1 MGRNKRPSR
10 AQISALWF
18 KRQVKFSFDGLLF
31 GLYLSNNSSKLFH
44 GLIIWQARSFALEL
58 LQKVLAGHG
67 LSCEV
72 PSHGFF
78 SDSLRAFLTT
88 GRCWG
93 ACSWASSCPSS
104 GRCRGYTRFFACWTS
119 LFAWGTFLLVLVGRF
134 FDFATK
140 TQAIQEILL
149 TRGTWNW
156 SGTNGTTSKMLVC
169 KILWKN

>member
-1 MGRNKRPSR
+1 MGRNKRPSL
-10 AQISALWF
+10 AHILALWF
-18 KRQVKFSFDGLLF
+18 KRQIKFPFDGLLF

-78 SDSLRAFLTT
+78 SDPLRAFLTT

-93 ACSWASSCPSS
+93 ACSWASSCPSR

-119 LFAWGTFLLVLVGRF
+119 LFAWGTFFTCACWTLLWFCYKNPDNSKIVS
-134 FDFATK
+134 A
-140 TQAIQEILL
+140 
-149 TRGTWNW
+149 RGTWNW
-156 SGTNGTTSKMLVC
+156 SGTKETTSKMLVC
-169 KILWKN
+169 KIL

>member
-10 AQISALWF
+10 AHISALWF
-18 KRQVKFSFDGLLF
+18 KRQIKFPFDGLLF

-44 GLIIWQARSFALEL
+44 GLIIWQACSFALEL

-93 ACSWASSCPSS
+93 ACSWASSCPFR
-104 GRCRGYTRFFACWTS
+104 GRCRGNTSFFCLLDFPLHLGYLFYLHLLGAS
-119 LFAWGTFLLVLVGRF
+119 L
-134 FDFATK
+134 
-140 TQAIQEILL
+140 ILL
-149 TRGTWNW
+149 QKPRQFKKLFQHGEHETDREQMEQHP
-156 SGTNGTTSKMLVC
+156 KC
-169 KILWKN
+169 

>member
-1 MGRNKRPSR
+1 MGRNKRPSH
-10 AQISALWF
+10 AHISALWF
-18 KRQVKFSFDGLLF
+18 KRQIKFPFDGLLF

-93 ACSWASSCPSS
+93 ACSWASSCPSR
-104 GRCRGYTRFFACWTS
+104 GRCRGYTRLFACWTS
-119 LFAWGTFLLVLVGRF
+119 LFAEVLFLLALAGRF

-140 TQAIQEILL
+140 TQTIQKSFQHGEHE
-149 TRGTWNW
+149 TDREQR
-156 SGTNGTTSKMLVC
+156 KQHPKC
-169 KILWKN
+169 

>member
-10 AQISALWF
+10 SHISALWF
-18 KRQVKFSFDGLLF
+18 KRQVKFPFDGLLF

-44 GLIIWQARSFALEL
+44 GPIIWQTRSFAPEL

-67 LSCEV
+67 LSCEL

-78 SDSLRAFLTT
+78 SDSLGAFLTT

-93 ACSWASSCPSS
+93 TCSWASSCPFR
-104 GRCRGYTRFFACWTS
+104 GRCRGYTRLFACWTS
-119 LFAWGTFLLVLVGRF
+119 LFAGVPFLLALAGCF

-140 TQAIQEILL
+140 TQTIQKSFQHGEHEID
-149 TRGTWNW
+149 REQMEQHP
-156 SGTNGTTSKMLVC
+156 KC
-169 KILWKN
+169 